1 MKKLEPLRIFKGLV
15 FIALIFSLSA
25 CEGIGGPS
33 TPTEF
38 YRLTSVDLSEKSYS
52 AELGSDFSIGVGPIT
67 IPGYANRPQI
77 VSAGAGGRLIVED
90 LHHWAEPI
98 QDNIE
103 RLLVADIASM
113 LSPRQVFHYPTNFT
127 PSAESLQVEVVIG
140 EMLRLADGKVQL
152 SASWNI
158 KKLVD
163 NRLIRRDAVKYIS
176 NSGAVNFEQYSEI
189 LSGLLGQLSIDMLKS
204 ISQSR

>member
-1 MKKLEPLRIFKGLV
+1 MIFITV
-15 FIALIFSLSA
+15 IFSLSA

-38 YRLTSVDLSEKSYS
+38 YRLTSVDLSGKSYS
-52 AELGSDFSIGVGPIT
+52 SELGADLSIGIGPIT

-90 LHHWAEPI
+90 FHHWAEPI

-113 LSPRQVFHYPTNFT
+113 LSARQVFHYPTNFT
-127 PSAESLQVEVVIG
+127 PTSESLQIEVVIS
-140 EMLRLADGKVQL
+140 EMLRMADGKVQL

-163 NRLIRRDAVKYIS
+163 NRLVRRDAVKYIS
-176 NSGAVNFEQYSEI
+176 NSSAASFEQYSEI

-204 ISQSR
+204 ISQTTKP